1 MSLIDLRILDLIDA
15 TVSVLIHPCQAARL
29 AAAWCLRCICV
40 AVPSQITPLIDRC
53 VTGIEE
59 YRTSPEAIAGYSG
72 ALAAVLGGVN
82 LSPLGVPHT
91 KGKIIFNTAEELL
104 RSASQNSR
112 LSLNRTHAGW
122 LLIGAIMTLGVPVV
136 RGLLP
141 RMLLLW
147 RNSFP
152 RSTKEL
158 DSEKARG
165 DAFTWQVTL
174 EGRAGAL
181 SAMHSFLQHC
191 HELVTEDINR
201 RLLAPI
207 ESALAML
214 TKYNFKIFFQQ
225 IQYK

>member
-1 MSLIDLRILDLIDA
+1 M
-15 TVSVLIHPCQAARL
+15 
-29 AAAWCLRCICV
+29 
-40 AVPSQITPLIDRC
+40 
-53 VTGIEE
+53 
-59 YRTSPEAIAGYSG
+59 
-72 ALAAVLGGVN
+72 GGVH

-91 KGKIIFNTAEELL
+91 KGKVIFNTAEELL

-112 LSLNRTHAGW
+112 LSLNRTQAGW

-181 SAMHSFLQHC
+181 SAMHSFIQNC
-191 HELVTEDINR
+191 PELVSEDIIR
-201 RLLAPI
+201 RLLTPI

-214 TKYNFKIFFQQ
+214 TKYVKFMLFEL
-225 IQYK
+225 

>member
-1 MSLIDLRILDLIDA
+1 M
-15 TVSVLIHPCQAARL
+15 
-29 AAAWCLRCICV
+29 RCICV

-53 VTGIEE
+53 VNGIEE
-59 YRTSPEAIAGYSG
+59 RRTSPEAISGYSG
-72 ALAAVLGGVN
+72 ALAAVLGGVR

-112 LSLNRTHAGW
+112 LSLHRTQAGW
-122 LLIGAIMTLGVPVV
+122 VLIGAIMTLGVPVV

-152 RSTKEL
+152 RSSKEL

-181 SAMHSFLQHC
+181 SAMHSFLQNC
-191 HELVTEDINR
+191 PELVNDDIIR
-201 RLLAPI
+201 RLLTPI

-214 TKYNFKIFFQQ
+214 TK
-225 IQYK
+225 